1 MTTITAIKPTQNTQ
15 ERKGGAARASDEME
29 RVAAPDPLD
38 RKLEQIEGF
47 LQQLDGSE
55 GAAARAVRALRR
67 RLATGRLHVAVLG
80 QFKRGKSSLL
90 NALLGQELLPTAV
103 VPLTAV
109 PTFLRYGDALALR
122 VSFRDGRRAE
132 KREALSIDELRQAL
146 EGLVTEAGNPGN
158 GLGVSQVEVFLPS
171 ALLAQGV
178 VLIDTPG
185 IGSTLRHNTEATL
198 NFLPQCDAAFFVM
211 STDPPITEAE
221 AQFLKAVRDKV
232 RRIFF
237 LLNKVDYLS
246 AVELEQARVF
256 LSGVLTDNA
265 GLDPSTRI
273 LCTSARWGMEARRN
287 LDQRLWKQSG
297 LEEVEEHLVS
307 FLAREKH
314 DTLVEAVCARTR
326 TVLGEVTLSLEME
339 LRSWQLPLADLEC
352 KGEEFS
358 ARAEELDGEADRS
371 EDHLDGDRQRLRQK
385 LEEDA
390 EALRVKARTFLS
402 KLIEGEAHQTGDLT
416 EEQLQRVLAEAIP
429 TFFGREMT
437 SAVQRFTE
445 ALEAGLEPH
454 RRRAAELVATLQ
466 STAAELFEVPA
477 NALAEGQLLEGME
490 EPTWVT
496 HSWDTALHPVP
507 PGLVDR
513 LLPESRRKDRLLR
526 RVSRQL
532 EELVVRNVENLRWSV
547 LQSLERSFLINKP
560 LARERLSA
568 IKAAVQEAVQRT
580 LEKRR
585 TIEQVSSRELARL
598 EAALRELHRLGE
610 GLESICRFAEKG
622 QDGRACGQVDG

>member
-1 MTTITAIKPTQNTQ
+1 MTTVTAIKPTQNTQ
-15 ERKGGAARASDEME
+15 ERKGGAARAPDEIE
-29 RVAAPDPLD
+29 RVAVHDPLYQ
-38 RKLEQIEGF
+38 KLEQIEGF
-47 LQQLDGSE
+47 LHQLYGSADTAE
-55 GAAARAVRALRR
+55 RAICALRQ
-67 RLATGRLHVAVLG
+67 RLAAGRLHVAVLG

-122 VSFRDGRRAE
+122 ASYSDGGTAE
-132 KREALSIDELRQAL
+132 DQEAGSIDELRQAL

-158 GLGVSQVEVFLPS
+158 RLGVSQVEVFLPS

-246 AVELEQARVF
+246 AIELEQARAF
-256 LSGVLTDNA
+256 LSGVLTDKT

-273 LCTSARWGMEARRN
+273 FCTSARWGMEACRN
-287 LDQRLWKQSG
+287 LDPRLWKQSG
-297 LEEVEEHLVS
+297 LKEVEEHLVS

-314 DTLVEAVCARTR
+314 DTLAEAVCARTR
-326 TVLGEVTLSLEME
+326 TVLEEVTLSLEME

-352 KGEEFS
+352 KAEEFS
-358 ARAEELDGEADRS
+358 ARAEKLDGEADRS
-371 EDHLDGDRQRLRQK
+371 EDLLDGDRQRLRQK

-390 EALRVKARTFLS
+390 EALRAKARTFLS
-402 KLIEGEAHQTGDLT
+402 EVIAREAHQTADLT

-437 SAVQRFTE
+437 STVQRFTE
-445 ALEAGLEPH
+445 VLEAALEPH
-454 RRRAAELVATLQ
+454 RLRAAELVATLQ
-466 STAAELFEVPA
+466 SIAAELFEVPT
-477 NALAEGQLLEGME
+477 NVLTEGKLLEDRE

-496 HSWDTALHPVP
+496 HSWDTALHPIP

-513 LLPESRRKDRLLR
+513 LLPKSRRKDRLLR

-532 EELVVRNVENLRWSV
+532 EELVVRNVENLRWSL

-560 LARERLSA
+560 LARERLSS
-568 IKAAVQEAVQRT
+568 IKEAVQEALKRT

-585 TIEQVSSRELARL
+585 RIEQVSSRELMRL
-598 EAALRELHRLGE
+598 EAAQRELRRLDD
-610 GLESICRFAEKG
+610 GLESICRFAEKER
-622 QDGRACGQVDG
+622 DARARGRVEG